1 MAIHS
6 ELEKVRQVFMHI
18 EPVEQGGR
26 YVHVIDKKSV
36 TAILVSRQANL
47 HDQAVPLAGLDE
59 VRPAIL

>member
-1 MAIHS
+1 
-6 ELEKVRQVFMHI
+6 MHI